1 MNEPDPAKTPVVARV
16 GGSQKGDSR
25 LTPGGRAAL
34 LALVEGDELA
44 EVLDADGDA
53 INDMSVVLGR

>member
-16 GGSQKGDSR
+16 GASQKGDSR
-25 LTPGGRAAL
+25 LTPEGRAAL

-44 EVLDADGDA
+44 EALDADGDA
-53 INDMSVVLGR
+53 MNDMSVLLGR